1 MRIWRFLL
9 GVSLLGAGA
18 TAVACS
24 SSSSGT
30 PSGGTD
36 AATDT
41 STVTP
46 GEDASAEAAGP
57 CVALS
62 VTPATVDGGS
72 QWACFQTHCTAAF
85 AACAADCV
93 CNNSLVG
100 ALNNIATMGMT
111 MAVETAQLTMVDMI
125 DEAGAGAI
133 SCVISNESNCPAGG
147 GEGGK
152 PEGGEAG
159 TGDSATASD
168 APAEGG

>member
-1 MRIWRFLL
+1 MRIWKFLL

-24 SSSSGT
+24 SSSSPVST
-30 PSGGTD
+30 TTD

-46 GEDASAEAAGP
+46 GEDAAAEAAGP
-57 CVALS
+57 CVTLS
-62 VTPATVDGGS
+62 ESPATVDGGS
-72 QWACFQTHCTAAF
+72 QWACFQKTCATVF

-93 CNNSLVG
+93 CNNALVT
-100 ALNNIATMGMT
+100 ALSNIATMGMT
-111 MAVETAQLTMVDMI
+111 TAVETAQLTPVDTI

-133 SCVISNESNCPAGG
+133 SCVIANESNCPTGD
-147 GEGGK
+147 GGK
-152 PEGGEAG
+152 PDGGDAA